1 MKKIHALFI
10 AAASLLLAVT
20 VLWGWAHSYA
30 SQDRLPPEV
39 RLSFWEVGGMS
50 FAAFGEE
57 LDQRL
62 RQFEATPVEITFGSN
77 GAAPVR
83 TTLSELGVT
92 YNAKPLLAA
101 LKPLQEGS
109 LWERI
114 TARRSFKKDWE
125 IQFHWKASVWKE
137 RFTPGWEAASFGK
150 PVNASREITKDDEVV
165 YTPERQVYRVDRGQ
179 LEQLIRAAIP
189 PAWYEGGAIHIEASL
204 VLTDPPVTVAFLKA
218 EGIERK
224 IVEFSTAFAK
234 SEDGRTHNVVSTA
247 KTINDMILKPGDIFD
262 YDKVIAE
269 TEKRYGFKEAPVI
282 YNGKLVPGIGGGI
295 CQVSS
300 TLYNAVLRSGLE
312 IVERRNHSLPVSY
325 LPLGLDA
332 TFSQGY
338 INFKFKNCTGKHLL
352 IRAETENGR
361 FTIKFFGTMDKSIS
375 YKIETKTVKVLDPQI
390 KYVKNPNLPA
400 GTEQVLQQ
408 GKKGYVVESYRIKVV
423 DGKEVERERIAIDT
437 YQPQPSLVAVNNG
450 GGIIPAKPLPEKEP
464 IVEDGINGP
473 DFKPNTSSEP
483 VPREMP
489 PSSLANV

>member
-10 AAASLLLAVT
+10 VAASLLLAVT
-20 VLWGWAHSYA
+20 ALWGLANSYA

-39 RLSFWEVGGMS
+39 RLSSWEVGGMS
-50 FAAFGEE
+50 FAAFREE

-62 RQFEATPVEITFGSN
+62 RQLEATPVEVTFGSS
-77 GAAPVR
+77 GVAPVK
-83 TTLSELGVT
+83 TTLSALGVT
-92 YNAKPLLAA
+92 YDAKPLLAA
-101 LKPLQEGS
+101 MKPLQEGS

-114 TARRSFKKDWE
+114 MARRSFNKEWDL
-125 IQFHWKASVWKE
+125 QFHWKANVWKE
-137 RFTPGWEAASFGK
+137 RFTPGWETASFGK
-150 PVNASREITKDDEVV
+150 PVNASREITKDDQVV
-165 YTPERQVYRVDRGQ
+165 YTPERQVYRVDRMQ

-189 PAWYEGGAIHIEASL
+189 PVWYEGGAIRIEAPL
-204 VLTDPPVTVAFLKA
+204 VLTDPPVTVASLKA

-224 IVEFSTAFAK
+224 IIEYSTGFAK
-234 SEDGRTHNVVSTA
+234 SEDGRTHNVVSA
-247 KTINDMILKPGDIFD
+247 AQTIDDMILKPGDIFD

-269 TEKRYGFKEAPVI
+269 TEKKYGFKEAPVI

-300 TLYNAVLRSGLE
+300 TLYNAVLRTGLE

-338 INFKFKNCTGKHLL
+338 INFKFKNSTGKHLL
-352 IRAETENGR
+352 IRTETADGR
-361 FTIKFFGTMDKSIS
+361 LTIKFFGTMDNNLS
-375 YKIETKTVKVLDPQI
+375 YQMETKTVKVLDPQV

-408 GKKGYVVESYRIKVV
+408 GKKGYVVESYRIKMV
-423 DGKEVERERIAIDT
+423 DGNEVERERIAMDT
-437 YQPQPSLVAVNNG
+437 YQPQPSLIAVNNG
-450 GGIIPAKPLPEKEP
+450 SGTVPAKPKTEKEP

-473 DFKPNTSSEP
+473 DFKPNT
-483 VPREMP
+483 
-489 PSSLANV
+489 

>member
-20 VLWGWAHSYA
+20 ALWGLANSYA
-30 SQDRLPPEV
+30 SQDRIPPAV

-50 FAAFGEE
+50 FAAFREE

-62 RQFEATPVEITFGSN
+62 RQLEATPVEVTFGSS
-77 GAAPVR
+77 GVTPVK

-92 YNAKPLLAA
+92 YDAKPFLAA

-114 TARRSFKKDWE
+114 TARRSFNTDWDL
-125 IQFHWKASVWKE
+125 QFHWNQDVWKK
-137 RFTPGWEAASFGK
+137 RFTPGWETASFGK
-150 PVNASREITKDDEVV
+150 PVNALREITKDDEVV
-165 YTPERQVYRVDRGQ
+165 YTPERQVYRVDRVQ

-189 PAWYEGGAIHIEASL
+189 PVWYEGGPIRIEAPL
-204 VLTDPPVTVAFLKA
+204 VLTDPTVTVASLKA

-224 IVEFSTAFAK
+224 IIEFSTGFAK
-234 SEDGRTHNVVSTA
+234 SEDGRTHNVVSAA
-247 KTINDMILKPGDIFD
+247 KTIDDMILKPGDIFD

-269 TEKRYGFKEAPVI
+269 TEKKYGFKEAPVI

-300 TLYNAVLRSGLE
+300 TLYNAVLRTGLE

-338 INFKFKNCTGKHLL
+338 INFKFKNSTGKHLL
-352 IRAETENGR
+352 IRTETENGR
-361 FTIKFFGTMDKSIS
+361 LTIKFFGTMDKNLS
-375 YKIETKTVKVLDPQI
+375 YKMETKTVKVLDPQV
-390 KYVKNPNLPA
+390 KYVKNPHLTA
-400 GTEQVLQQ
+400 GTQQVLQQ
-408 GKKGYVVESYRIKVV
+408 GKKGYVVESYRIKMVN
-423 DGKEVERERIAIDT
+423 GKEVERERIAMDT
-437 YQPQPSLVAVNNG
+437 YQPQPSLIAVNNG
-450 GGIIPAKPLPEKEP
+450 SGTVPAKPKTEKEP

-473 DFKPNTSSEP
+473 DFKPNT
-483 VPREMP
+483 
-489 PSSLANV
+489 